1 LRHCHLDLSCEI
13 SLCGR
18 NDTSTVIHLS
28 SLLSSRPKGEISN
41 HPSLKSFHSGLTATT
56 RLSFFSRRHFLISF
70 SLAIAARTSLGGCPR
85 IAKSNLL
92 PQYIVCY
99 YVNKYNIMWSRNH
112 FLSSRTAS

>member
-1 LRHCHLDLSCEI
+1 MILNEKQRQEFEEVVKP
-13 SLCGR
+13 
-18 NDTSTVIHLS
+18 VIKWLNNNCNPHNTIIIDNTNAELVD
-28 SLLSSRPKGEISN
+28 GVYTE
-41 HPSLKSFHSGLTATT
+41 HTEEY
-56 RLSFFSRRHFLISF
+56 
-70 SLAIAARTSLGGCPR
+70 LGGCPR